1 MHPAAAAAARAAMG
15 SPARQLSAAPAPST
29 APPAPCSDPASP
41 PRTQCSAPSSPLTP
55 PETAATQEAEKER
68 PVEKTANTTSTTT
81 TNFWGMSKEEEI
93 DPRDLEISLLKKR
106 LEETEKAMERIVAQM
121 GAVTSRLAPHIISQA
136 MDDVNR
142 QHCHTA
148 SQSKGQEDESGR
160 VEKEEEEDARG

>member
-1 MHPAAAAAARAAMG
+1 MG

-29 APPAPCSDPASP
+29 APPAPATPPPAPSATPTAPCSDPASP
-41 PRTQCSAPSSPLTP
+41 PSTQCSAPSSPITP
-55 PETAATQEAEKER
+55 PETAAPQEAEKER
-68 PVEKTANTTSTTT
+68 PVEKPSTTTTT

-121 GAVTSRLAPHIISQA
+121 GAVTSRLAPHIISQT

-148 SQSKGQEDESGR
+148 SQSKGQED
-160 VEKEEEEDARG
+160 